1 LAPGSNAHGGAA
13 SWRKRLVLAAGL
25 VAGMFAL
32 AGCSADEV
40 MRFGWPEGVTPE
52 ARDMTQ
58 LWSWSVVAA
67 LIMGVL
73 VWALTF
79 WTITFH
85 RKKADS
91 PDFPRQTAYNVPLEL
106 LYTAVPFLIIAVLFY
121 FTVVVQTKV
130 EKIEDNP
137 AVTVDVTAFQWNWRF
152 AYREVTLADGSK
164 LKLERENPYGK
175 QPDLAKLNEEAAK
188 MKEHGHVEVQPERG
202 PNHGRFQE
210 IRDYLKFSTVEV
222 QGSSA
227 EIPVLVLPSGKD
239 SKGNDIRIQFDL
251 ASADV
256 VHSFYV
262 PQFAFKRD
270 VMPNPV
276 QNHTQNKFQV
286 SSIDREGAF
295 VGRCAEMCGD
305 YHSMMNFE
313 IRAVSMDKFT
323 KYIQARQAGKDNAA
337 ALESIGEV
345 GVSTSTFPFDT
356 RRTGRAPSGES
367 TKPVNAEGVK

>member
-1 LAPGSNAHGGAA
+1 
-13 SWRKRLVLAAGL
+13 
-25 VAGMFAL
+25 MFAL

-52 ARDMTQ
+52 ARSMTE

-85 RKKADS
+85 RRKADS

-137 AVTVDVTAFQWNWRF
+137 GVTVDVTAFQWNWRF
-152 AYREVTLADGSK
+152 AYREVTIDGK
-164 LKLERENPYGK
+164 KITLERENPYGK
-175 QPDLAKLNEEAAK
+175 QPDIAKLNEEAAK
-188 MKEHGHVEVQPERG
+188 QKEHGHIEVQPERG

-210 IRDYLKFSTVEV
+210 IRDYLKFSEVEI
-222 QGSSA
+222 QGSTA
-227 EIPVLVLPSGKD
+227 EIPVLVLPT
-239 SKGNDIRIQFDL
+239 NTRIQFDL

-270 VMPNPV
+270 VMPNPK

-286 SSIDREGAF
+286 SEIERTGSF

-313 IRAVSMDKFT
+313 IRAVSPENFS
-323 KYIQARQAGKDNAA
+323 KYIAARQSGQDNAT
-337 ALESIGEV
+337 ALEAIGEP

-356 RRTGRAPSGES
+356 RRTGRTAS
-367 TKPVNAEGVK
+367 PVNAEGAN

>member
-1 LAPGSNAHGGAA
+1 MAPGSNAHGGAA

-25 VAGMFAL
+25 VVGMFAL

-52 ARDMTQ
+52 ARDMTE

-73 VWALTF
+73 VWGLTF
-79 WTITFH
+79 WTITLH

-130 EKIEDNP
+130 EKLEDNP
-137 AVTVDVTAFQWNWRF
+137 GVTVDVTAFQWNWRF
-152 AYREVTLADGSK
+152 AYREVTLDGNTV
-164 LKLERENPYGK
+164 KLERPNPYGQ
-175 QPDLAKLNEEAAK
+175 QPDIAKLNEEAAK
-188 MKEHGHVEVQPERG
+188 MKEHGHVEKQDERG
-202 PNHGRFQE
+202 PNHGRFQD
-210 IRDYLKFSTVEV
+210 IRDYLKFSSVEV
-222 QGSSA
+222 QGSTA
-227 EIPVLVLPSGKD
+227 EIPVLVLPI
-239 SKGNDIRIQFDL
+239 NTRIQFDL

-286 SSIDREGAF
+286 SSIDREGSF

-313 IRAVSMDKFT
+313 IRAVTPEKFK
-323 KYIQARQAGKDNAA
+323 KYIEARQAGQDNAA
-337 ALESIGEV
+337 ALVSIKESA
-345 GVSTSTFPFDT
+345 VSTSTFPFDT
-356 RRTGRAPSGES
+356 RRTGRTASGES
-367 TKPVNAEGVK
+367 TKPVTEGVK

>member
-1 LAPGSNAHGGAA
+1 MAPGSNAHGGPA
-13 SWRKRLVLAAGL
+13 SWRKRLVVAAGL
-25 VAGMFAL
+25 VVGMFAMS
-32 AGCSADEV
+32 GCSADEV

-52 ARDMTQ
+52 AREMTN

-67 LIMGVL
+67 LAMGVL

-121 FTVVVQTKV
+121 FTVIVQTKV
-130 EKIEDNP
+130 EKLEDNP

-152 AYREVTLADGSK
+152 AYREITENGKDGGTPI
-164 LKLERENPYGK
+164 KLERPNPYGQ
-175 QPDLAKLNEEAAK
+175 QPDLKKLNEEAAK
-188 MKEHGHVEVQPERG
+188 EKAETGEIEHQPERG

-227 EIPVLVLPSGKD
+227 EIPVLVLPTGA
-239 SKGNDIRIQFDL
+239 RIEFVL

-270 VMPNPV
+270 VMPNPKENHS
-276 QNHTQNKFQV
+276 QNRFQ
-286 SSIDREGAF
+286 ITEIERDGDF

-313 IRAVSMDKFT
+313 IRAVSPEKFT
-323 KYIQARQAGKDNAA
+323 QYIKARQGGKDNAS
-337 ALESIGEV
+337 ALESIGESP
-345 GVSTSTFPFDT
+345 VSTSTAPFDT
-356 RRTGRAPSGES
+356 RRTGRTAS
-367 TKPVNAEGVK
+367 TVEGAN

>member
-1 LAPGSNAHGGAA
+1 MAPGSNAHGGAT

-25 VAGMFAL
+25 VVGMFAL
-32 AGCSADEV
+32 AGCDVDEV

-52 ARDMTQ
+52 ARDMTE

-79 WTITFH
+79 WTITKH

-137 AVTVDVTAFQWNWRF
+137 GVTVDVTAFQWNWRF
-152 AYREVTLADGSK
+152 AYREVTLDGNK
-164 LKLERENPYGK
+164 IKLERENPYGK
-175 QPDLAKLNEEAAK
+175 QPDIAKLNEEAEK
-188 MKEHGHVEVQPERG
+188 MKEHGHVEAQPERG

-227 EIPVLVLPSGKD
+227 EIPVLVLPTD
-239 SKGNDIRIQFDL
+239 TRVQFDL

-286 SSIDREGAF
+286 SSIDRPGAF

-313 IRAVSMDKFT
+313 IRAVTPENFK
-323 KYIQARQAGKDNAA
+323 KYIEARQSGMDNVA

-345 GVSTSTFPFDT
+345 GLSTSTFPFDT
-356 RRTGRAPSGES
+356 RRTGRTASGNSTAPVS
-367 TKPVNAEGVK
+367 AEGAN

>member
-1 LAPGSNAHGGAA
+1 MAPGSNAPGGAA
-13 SWRKRLVLAAGL
+13 SWRKRLVLAASL
-25 VAGMFAL
+25 VVGMFAL
-32 AGCSADEV
+32 AGCSADEA

-52 ARDMTQ
+52 ARSMTE

-73 VWALTF
+73 VWGLTF

-85 RKKADS
+85 RRKADS

-121 FTVVVQTKV
+121 FTVIVQTKV
-130 EKIEDNP
+130 EKLEDNP
-137 AVTVDVTAFQWNWRF
+137 GVTIDVTAFQWNWRF
-152 AYREVTLADGSK
+152 AYREVTIDGQKVS
-164 LKLERENPYGK
+164 LERENPYGK
-175 QPDLAKLNEEAAK
+175 QPDLAKLNEEVAK
-188 MKEHGHVEVQPERG
+188 EKAESGEVHVQPERG

-227 EIPVLVLPSGKD
+227 EIPVLVLPTD
-239 SKGNDIRIQFDL
+239 TRVQFDL

-270 VMPNPV
+270 VMPNPE
-276 QNHTQNKFQV
+276 QNHSQNKFQI
-286 SSIDREGAF
+286 SEIERAGAF

-313 IRAVSMDKFT
+313 IRAVSPDNFK
-323 KYIQARQAGKDNAA
+323 KYIAARKSGKDNAA
-337 ALESIGEV
+337 ALEAIGESSL
-345 GVSTSTFPFDT
+345 STSTFPFDT
-356 RRTGRAPSGES
+356 RRTGRTAS
-367 TKPVNAEGVK
+367 PVNAEGAN

>member
-1 LAPGSNAHGGAA
+1 MAPGSNAHGGAA

-25 VAGMFAL
+25 VAGTFAL

-52 ARDMTQ
+52 ARDMTE

-67 LIMGVL
+67 LIMGIL
-73 VWALTF
+73 VWFLTF
-79 WTITFH
+79 WTITKH

-130 EKIEDNP
+130 EKLEDNP
-137 AVTVDVTAFQWNWRF
+137 GVTVDVTAFQWNWRF
-152 AYREVTLADGSK
+152 AYREVTLDGK
-164 LKLERENPYGK
+164 KITLERENPYGE
-175 QPDLAKLNEEAAK
+175 QPDIAKLNDEVAK
-188 MKEHGHVEVQPERG
+188 EKAETGHVEKQSERG

-222 QGSSA
+222 QGSTA
-227 EIPVLVLPSGKD
+227 EIPVLVLPTD
-239 SKGNDIRIQFDL
+239 TRIEFDL

-270 VMPNPV
+270 VMPNPK
-276 QNHTQNKFQV
+276 QNHTQNRFQV
-286 SSIDREGAF
+286 SSIDRPGAF

-313 IRAVSMDKFT
+313 IRAVTPENFK
-323 KYIQARQAGKDNAA
+323 KYIEARQSGKDNAA

-345 GVSTSTFPFDT
+345 GVSTSTVPFDT
-356 RRTGRAPSGES
+356 RRTGRTASGEN
-367 TKPVNAEGVK
+367 TAATVEGAN